1 MLPILVLC
9 FIRLDS
15 LKQTLESI
23 FSQDHGPIYISCDAP
38 PYKYLAQGAE
48 VQRYIKS
55 LLEAGKI
62 EEIRISNSNQGVLE
76 GVTSGVSWFFERVNK
91 GIVLEDDLI
100 LQSNF
105 LKSVE
110 LASKYLDQPNVI
122 AIGLHNMVPKEFIS
136 HPQLIL
142 RSSRFVI
149 SWGWVTTQE
158 NWQSRIKTY
167 QEVDYLKL
175 FVKMLPQ
182 IGLSSSLYHLYYY
195 RKSFVLEKTD
205 IKKCM
210 WADLWQINA
219 FMKKSIVL
227 TFNKNF
233 VLNMGFGELATNT
246 KNKNADYSFE
256 VVSKSDIDENN
267 YRFEIQNIDR
277 TAEKYFIRNR
287 RISTIARSEIRLRTR
302 LKNSGQFQFLSE

>member
-1 MLPILVLC
+1 
-9 FIRLDS
+9 
-15 LKQTLESI
+15 
-23 FSQDHGPIYISCDAP
+23 
-38 PYKYLAQGAE
+38 
-48 VQRYIKS
+48 
-55 LLEAGKI
+55 
-62 EEIRISNSNQGVLE
+62 
-76 GVTSGVSWFFERVNK
+76 
-91 GIVLEDDLI
+91 
-100 LQSNF
+100 
-105 LKSVE
+105 
-110 LASKYLDQPNVI
+110 
-122 AIGLHNMVPKEFIS
+122 
-136 HPQLIL
+136 
-142 RSSRFVI
+142 
-149 SWGWVTTQE
+149 
-158 NWQSRIKTY
+158 
-167 QEVDYLKL
+167 
-175 FVKMLPQ
+175 
-182 IGLSSSLYHLYYY
+182 
-195 RKSFVLEKTD
+195 
-205 IKKCM
+205 M